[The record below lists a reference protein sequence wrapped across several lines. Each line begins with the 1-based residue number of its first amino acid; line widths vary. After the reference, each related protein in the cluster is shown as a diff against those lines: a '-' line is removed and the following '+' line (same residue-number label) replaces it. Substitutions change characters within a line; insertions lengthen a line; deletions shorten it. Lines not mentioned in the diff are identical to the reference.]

1 MVMVQLILQ
10 HHLTPILLSNL
21 WYNGD
26 VASNADADA
35 ESDDDDDDGVDDDA
49 NVEVLLMMAIVV

>member
-1 MVMVQLILQ
+1 MVMLQLILQ

-21 WYNGD
+21 WCNGD
-26 VASNADADA
+26 VARNADA
-35 ESDDDDDDGVDDDA
+35 ESDDDDDDDGVDDDA

>member
-21 WYNGD
+21 WCNGD
-26 VASNADADA
+26 VARNADA